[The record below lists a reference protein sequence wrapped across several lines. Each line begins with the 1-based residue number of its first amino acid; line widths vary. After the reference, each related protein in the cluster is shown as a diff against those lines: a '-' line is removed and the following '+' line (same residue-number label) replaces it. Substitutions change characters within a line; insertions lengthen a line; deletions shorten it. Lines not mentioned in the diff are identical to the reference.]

1 MGEKNNVK
9 GEKNIPG
16 LHRLLLLEG
25 PRLGLGA
32 KKNTQEDGREN
43 KFLA

>member
-25 PRLGLGA
+25 SRLGLGA